1 MRLQSF
7 HDRNGWL
14 QVGSP
19 VEGRVLTHPDWADD
33 LSGVFEGG
41 FDDYVAGLRSAIE
54 SGAAVE
60 ATPARPGP
68 AVPHPGK
75 IVCIGLNYRAH
86 AVEQGIEPPDRPLLF
101 AKFANTVVADGEPI
115 VRPPGTRAL
124 DLEAELGVVIGRRA
138 RRVSAADAMAHV
150 AGYVVV
156 NDVSARDWQGQRVAL
171 REGERGDGQWLR
183 AKGSDTFFPIGPIF
197 VTADEFDGPPDLPI
211 RSWRIPGAGPD
222 AGRAIPMQDATTGD
236 LVFGIAELIEFVSTY
251 ITLDPGDIISTGT
264 PSGVGVFR
272 EPPVYLEPGDRVR
285 VEIEGIGSVENPVV
299 DWSETTDAANA
310 ADAADAAK
318 VADDRPAPR
327 RD

>member
-33 LSGVFEGG
+33 LSGVFESG
-41 FDDYVAGLRSAIE
+41 FDDYVAQLRSAIA
-54 SGAAVE
+54 SGTAVE
-60 ATPARPGP
+60 ATPARPAP
-68 AVPHPGK
+68 AIPCPGK

-115 VRPPGTRAL
+115 VRPTGTRAL

-138 RRVSAADAMAHV
+138 HHVRAADAMAHV

-156 NDVSARDWQGQRVAL
+156 NDVTARDWQGNKVAL
-171 REGERGDGQWLR
+171 GPGERGDGQWLR
-183 AKGSDTFFPIGPIF
+183 AKGSDTFFPIGPVF

-236 LVFGIAELIEFVSTY
+236 LVFRIPELIEYVSRF

-272 EPPVYLEPGDRVR
+272 DPPVYLEPGDRVR
-285 VEIEGIGSVENPVV
+285 VEIERIGSVENPVV
-299 DWSETTDAANA
+299 DWSDATE
-310 ADAADAAK
+310 
-318 VADDRPAPR
+318 VADDEPMPQ